1 MLKSVMRRTGAAVA
15 GAAAISLATAS
26 IASAHHC
33 YKVDWNDR
41 AYAAVSSGTA
51 WMSLSDLAGM
61 VISEQIGLPQCA
73 YVGDAVAADYMAAKG
88 MTEEPLIHSK
98 ATTGGGAAH
107 RGKTVKPFSYLN
119 EADFVI
125 LDEALTEHVGACL
138 AG

>member
-1 MLKSVMRRTGAAVA
+1 MLKSVMRRAGAAVA
-15 GAAAISLATAS
+15 GAAAITLATAS

-41 AYAAVSSGTA
+41 AYAAVSGGTA

-73 YVGDAVAADYMAAKG
+73 YVGDAVAADFMAARG
-88 MTEEPLIHSK
+88 LATEPLIHSR

-107 RGKTVKPFSYLN
+107 QGKTVKPFAYLGD
-119 EADFVI
+119 ADFVI
-125 LDEALTEHVGACL
+125 LDASLNEHVGACM